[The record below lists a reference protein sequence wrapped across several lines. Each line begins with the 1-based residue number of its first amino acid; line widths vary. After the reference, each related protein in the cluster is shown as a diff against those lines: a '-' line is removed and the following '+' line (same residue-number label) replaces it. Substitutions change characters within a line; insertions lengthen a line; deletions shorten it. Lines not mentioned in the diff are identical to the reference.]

1 MTENS
6 STITPPR
13 GKDVE
18 ALTRN
23 VASFVTEDVTHVTD
37 TEMSERKQESIQ
49 SEAFTHAKDA
59 DRESQQSGVTEAF
72 TQVKDVDIS
81 AGTETFSPVADKES
95 STEKQTSSVSETS
108 LLIEDSK
115 NATEAQPLWMAD
127 ADSARRMD
135 EDQGN
140 HTKSDQPSPET
151 GSTSTAF
158 ATTSTWLGRS
168 QETVHGESVTTPND
182 SETEKGQQ
190 WPIYAG
196 VGSGSAAVAMVT
208 AARIGYGLWRRKMAF
223 MSNDIEMQK
232 IP

>member
-6 STITPPR
+6 STITPPLSNKTNATVENPVIFNSSQRSFVTATVRR
-13 GKDVE
+13 GKSVE

-23 VASFVTEDVTHVTD
+23 VASFVTEDVKNVAD
-37 TEMSERKQESIQ
+37 TEISERKQESIQ

-72 TQVKDVDIS
+72 TQVKD
-81 AGTETFSPVADKES
+81 AFTG
-95 STEKQTSSVSETS
+95 
-108 LLIEDSK
+108 
-115 NATEAQPLWMAD
+115 ATEHLPTLRSKAGKTQVT
-127 ADSARRMD
+127 DSARRMD

-140 HTKSDQPSPET
+140 HTKSEQPSPET

-158 ATTSTWLGRS
+158 TTTSTWLERS